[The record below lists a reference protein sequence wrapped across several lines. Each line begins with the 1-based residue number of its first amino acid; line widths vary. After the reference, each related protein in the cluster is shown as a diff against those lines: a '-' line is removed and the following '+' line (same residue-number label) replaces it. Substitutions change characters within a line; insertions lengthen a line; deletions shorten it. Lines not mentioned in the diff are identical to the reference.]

1 MGLSAY
7 NAGSKRWRT
16 ALTALRFADTGR
28 DTFYGDFFYD
38 DLIPKDDFYRQ
49 LGDIIPW
56 DSFAGKLL
64 ALYKGGAQYGRPPYH
79 PVLMLKVLLL
89 GRLHQRSLREL
100 QRDITYNLQYKY
112 FIGLAANLPCPDF
125 TTISDFQMRVK
136 ADRKRDVL
144 AEILDEI
151 IGIAQ
156 KSGIEFGEIQIVD
169 STAVT
174 ADVNP
179 AKDEAR
185 QADGAEP
192 RDPDAEW
199 AVKRSYLTRDQDGTK
214 VKRREYFYGFK
225 MHTSVNAKSGMITGI
240 VCTGGKR
247 YDGHELARLIK
258 HDVKLGLPIRIV
270 TADRGYDDIANHG
283 FLEETKLKSAIR
295 LNDYRL
301 KKKDRNKGPW
311 ERLVQTA
318 ENHAGLAQRG
328 RIEAKFGEAKTK
340 HGLRRCRHVG
350 LRSFDFQAKVTV
362 LVMNLKR
369 MVRLICGTQFYQA
382 SAARALA

>member
-1 MGLSAY
+1 M
-7 NAGSKRWRT
+7 
-16 ALTALRFADTGR
+16 TALRFADTGR

-49 LGDIIPW
+49 LGRIIPW
-56 DSFAGKLL
+56 DSFADKLL
-64 ALYKGGAQYGRPPYH
+64 ALYKGKAQYGRPPYH
-79 PVLMLKVLLL
+79 PVLMLKVLVL

-100 QRDITYNLQYKY
+100 QREITYNLQYKY

-144 AEILDEI
+144 AELLDEI
-151 IGIAQ
+151 IGIAR
-156 KSGIEFGEIQIVD
+156 KAGIEFGEIQVVD

-185 QADGAEP
+185 QTDGAEP

-199 AVKRSYLTRDQDGTK
+199 AVKRSYLARDQDGNK
-214 VKRREYFYGFK
+214 VKRKEYFYGFK
-225 MHTSVNAKSGMITGI
+225 MHTSMNAKSGLITGI

-270 TADRGYDDIANHG
+270 TADRGYDDIENHG
-283 FLEETKLKSAIR
+283 FLEDAKLKSAIR
-295 LNDYRL
+295 LNDRRL
-301 KKKDRNKGPW
+301 KKKDRNKDPW
-311 ERLVQTA
+311 LRLVQTA
-318 ENHAGLAQRG
+318 EYHAGLAQRG

-362 LVMNLKR
+362 LVMNVKR
-369 MVRLICGTQFYQA
+369 MVQLLCGTRFYQGG
-382 SAARALA
+382 AAKAAA